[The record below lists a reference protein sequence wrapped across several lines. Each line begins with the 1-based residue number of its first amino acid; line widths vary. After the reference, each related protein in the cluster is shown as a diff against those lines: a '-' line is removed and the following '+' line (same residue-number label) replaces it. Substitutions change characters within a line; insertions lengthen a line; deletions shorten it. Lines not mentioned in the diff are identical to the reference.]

1 LARIEASRIAIV
13 VVSAEL
19 MECSKM
25 NACTSPSPRDLS
37 RVQTI
42 SRSNV
47 GNDGAFLADTASL
60 VDLPATR
67 QFSEKR
73 VRVYVA
79 AHNRLLR
86 EALARILT
94 KRGNVEVTGLDSPLA
109 CEAATLVRQ
118 GADVLLLVS
127 LGAVQEDLV
136 TIQRLHANAPGVRIL
151 LIGSTNEDGEFLQ
164 CVRAGISGYL
174 WRDASPDHVLDG
186 IRAVHAGEAVCPG
199 ALCTTLFRYFERET
213 PELPCAS
220 PRQRLGLTRR
230 EQQLVPLIAKG
241 FTNKEIANHFCLS
254 EQTVKNHLYRMKH
267 KIGAEDRLNI
277 VQRFRTQGFLL

>member
-1 LARIEASRIAIV
+1 MS
-13 VVSAEL
+13 
-19 MECSKM
+19 
-25 NACTSPSPRDLS
+25 ACTSPSPRDLS

-47 GNDGAFLADTASL
+47 ENEGAFLADTASL

-67 QFSEKR
+67 QFSEKK

-118 GADVLLLVS
+118 GAEVLLLVS

-136 TIQRLHANAPGVRIL
+136 TIQRLHANAPSVRIL
-151 LIGSTNEDGEFLQ
+151 LIGSSNEDGEFLQ

-174 WRDASPDHVLDG
+174 WRDASADHVLDG

-199 ALCTTLFRYFERET
+199 ALCTTLFRYFEREM